1 MNAVLWLAL
10 LSQLTV
16 YSVKDTSSEQR
27 NSVPTLA
34 KCLSVIDRASM
45 LQVILSVLERLSR
58 LQVKTNVAI

>member
-16 YSVKDTSSEQR
+16 YSVKDTSSEQC

-34 KCLSVIDRASM
+34 KCPSVIDRASM

-58 LQVKTNVAI
+58 LQIKTNVAI